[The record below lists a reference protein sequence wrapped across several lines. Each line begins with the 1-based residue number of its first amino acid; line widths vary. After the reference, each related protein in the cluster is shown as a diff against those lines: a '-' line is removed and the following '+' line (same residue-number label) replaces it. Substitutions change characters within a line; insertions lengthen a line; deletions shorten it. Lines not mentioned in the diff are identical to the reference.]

1 MSIRGDYDR
10 DRIARKLAPVRRAWK
25 AAVGG
30 FEHTDRPPSET
41 RTVRGRL
48 HQFGLAVGVIA
59 LCAALVA
66 VLAIPGV
73 AFIGRVVDA
82 VAGRFAEGPAG
93 KLTVPQIAQRSVI
106 VDARGGIIATLAGEQ
121 NRRVIPLAEIPLIVR
136 QAVLAIE
143 DARFYQHRGI
153 DAQGLFRALVT
164 NAKSGRLA
172 EGGSTI
178 TQQLVKNLFV
188 GSEKSLD
195 RKIRE
200 AQYAIALENS
210 LTKDQIL
217 ELYLNEAYFGEG
229 AYGIAA
235 ASEFYYGKPAAKLA
249 AYEAALLAGI
259 IRSPENTNPFDDK
272 AAATQRRNVVL
283 KRMLDEH
290 FIKQADYA
298 KFTLK
303 PLGAARHPLPP
314 FAEPYF
320 VEFIKAQILD
330 DARFGATR
338 QERAIALFQGGLRIE
353 TTLDLKLQ
361 QAGSRAVSEVLNLP
375 KDPSSA
381 LVSIDPKTGRV
392 KTMVGGRDFGQSKY
406 NLAVQG
412 TRPTGSTFKPYVLAA
427 ALEKGVPPGLTL
439 DTPSPIELTDDNGQV
454 WRPANYSEH
463 GEGIITLRRAT
474 ELSVNTFYAQLI
486 KRIGPQSVV
495 EMANKLGITAKLKPY
510 LSLTLGTF
518 DVSPFDMASA
528 YGTFA
533 NQGIHCRPYAI
544 TRVTNPTGKVILRNE
559 PDCKRVLDAAIA
571 NQVNDILV
579 GVVERGTGRRSG
591 RIPGRIT
598 AGKTGT
604 TDNYADAWFVGY
616 TPQFSTAVWMGFKDS
631 TKQKLHNIHGY
642 RKVCGGCLPAQ
653 IWNKYMRAANQGLP
667 VEKWPAPPA
676 VQHVAVPNVVG
687 ETLDDAKRILEDA
700 GFTVRQ
706 RTVVAALAP
715 GTVAA
720 QSPGGGA
727 TVEAG
732 AMITLDV
739 SDGTGNEPEPSPHP
753 ILFGAARERR
763 S

>member
-1 MSIRGDYDR
+1 MSLRGDYDR
-10 DRIARKLAPVRRAWK
+10 DRIAAKLAPIRRAWQ

-30 FEHTDRPPSET
+30 FKHTDRPPSDT
-41 RTVRGRL
+41 QTLRGRM
-48 HQFGLAVGVIA
+48 HQVGLAVGVIA
-59 LCAALVA
+59 LCATLVA

-73 AFIGRVVDA
+73 AILGRVVDA
-82 VAGRFAEGPAG
+82 VAGRFAEGPSG
-93 KLTVPQIAQRSVI
+93 KISIPQIAQRSVI
-106 VDARGGIIATLAGEQ
+106 VDTNGGVIATLAGEQ
-121 NRRVIPLAEIPLIVR
+121 NRRSIPLAQVPTIVR

-143 DARFYQHRGI
+143 DARFYEHKGI

-164 NAKSGRLA
+164 NAKSGRIA

-210 LTKDQIL
+210 MSKDQIL

-229 AYGIAA
+229 VYGIAA
-235 ASEFYYGKPAAKLA
+235 AAEFYYGKPAAKLA
-249 AYEAALLAGI
+249 PYEAALLAGI
-259 IRSPENTNPFDDK
+259 IRSPQRTNPFDN
-272 AAATQRRNVVL
+272 AAAAMQRRNVVL
-283 KRMLDEH
+283 RRMLDEH
-290 FIKQADYA
+290 FIKQEEYA
-298 KFTLK
+298 KYTLK
-303 PLGAARHPLPP
+303 PLPTTRHPLPP

-320 VEFIKAQILD
+320 VEFIKGQILND
-330 DARFGATR
+330 PRFGATR
-338 QERAIALFQGGLRIE
+338 QERAIAIFQGGLRIE

-361 QAGSRAVSEVLNLP
+361 QAGKKAVAEVLTLS

-392 KTMVGGRDFGQSKY
+392 KTMVGGRDFGVSKY

-427 ALEKGVPPGLTL
+427 ALEEGVPPGLTL
-439 DTPSPIELTDDNGQV
+439 DTPSPISITDDNGKI
-454 WRPANYSEH
+454 WSPANYSEH
-463 GEGIITLRRAT
+463 GEGIITMRRAT

-486 KRIGPQSVV
+486 RRIGPQTVV
-495 EMANKLGITAKLKPY
+495 DMARKLGITANLKPY

-533 NQGIHCRPYAI
+533 NQGIHCKPYAI
-544 TRVTNPTGKVILRNE
+544 KRVTSPTGKVIVQNE

-571 NQVNDILV
+571 NEVNDILV
-579 GVVERGTGRRSG
+579 GVVERGTGRRNG
-591 RIPGRIT
+591 RIGRVV

-604 TDNYADAWFVGY
+604 TENYADAWFVGY

-642 RKVCGGCLPAQ
+642 KKVCGGCLPAL
-653 IWNKYMRAANQGLP
+653 IWNKYMRAAHQGVP
-667 VEKWPAPPA
+667 VEKWPAPPPIER
-676 VQHVAVPNVVG
+676 VAVPEVVG
-687 ETLDDAKRILEDA
+687 QPVDDAKRLLEDA
-700 GFTVRQ
+700 GFTVRT
-706 RTVVAALAP
+706 RTVVSSLAP

-720 QSPGGGA
+720 QSPGSG
-727 TVEAG
+727 TSVEAG
-732 AMITLDV
+732 AMVSLDV
-739 SDGTGNEPEPSPHP
+739 SDGTGNEPSPTP
-753 ILFGAARERR
+753 QPLFGFADARER
-763 S
+763 